1 MHKQIRRTACLHS
14 LKSMPLFEKMP
25 VPRHLGTSKE
35 MKQPM
40 ESTSRRLCR
49 SKSTAPGS
57 CTTSWLIHPPIS
69 CSSFPFSQTLVPLGS
84 SLGSLLPGLERAYGT
99 GLWKALS
106 GTVSSVPVSH
116 TPEHSISFLCCST
129 GWSCPARLPSRSRAL
144 NRDAVFVHRSRM
156 EWILDSE

>member
-14 LKSMPLFEKMP
+14 LKSSSQAFGDFK
-25 VPRHLGTSKE
+25 GK
-35 MKQPM
+35 KQPM

-84 SLGSLLPGLERAYGT
+84 SLGSLLPGLERACGT

-156 EWILDSE
+156 E